1 MEGSALRFLTF
12 LFLPRGRIGRT
23 EFWIGLFVHIWI
35 LRRLAVPQAIMALA
49 DGVLPAQVG
58 WLGGFLAV
66 VDFWL
71 VWCHFAKR
79 WHDMNFAA
87 VWTLVLF
94 IPALGPTIGFLMLGF
109 LPGSRAANRHGAPR
123 PLRAALD
130 ELVGGLNGA
139 VGLAAARPPV
149 VEPVPI
155 PVSVEEPPRVRTRV
169 AAKGPP
175 PVVVRRDG
183 SRLWGPRSP
192 DRASTSAAV
201 RRRR

>member
-1 MEGSALRFLTF
+1 MEGSALRFLMF
-12 LFLPRGRIGRT
+12 LFLPRGRIGRE

-49 DGVLPAQVG
+49 SGVLPAQVG
-58 WLGGFLAV
+58 WLGGALAV
-66 VDFWL
+66 VDVWL

-79 WHDMNFAA
+79 WHDMNLAA

-130 ELVGGLNGA
+130 ELVGGLNGT
-139 VGLAAARPPV
+139 VGLAAARPPA

-155 PVSVEEPPRVRTRV
+155 PVPVEEPPRRRALAV
-169 AAKGPP
+169 ATMP
-175 PVVVRRDG
+175 PVVVRRDVG
-183 SRLWGPRSP
+183 RLFGRRSP
-192 DRASTSAAV
+192 DHASSSAAV